1 MEHLVQF
8 LTDELQPAAS
18 PNSTRAGTPV
28 PETPLA
34 ESIAAEDV
42 LLRQYAA
49 AIADIKSME
58 TNVMRLW
65 RQVISMMLPDIA
77 DDELQAEGLLI
88 LKIFMMQV
96 LNNLLDALRESLS
109 GLSVFVDN
117 LSIKIVAILTKRCYD
132 NLLPVRSIP
141 TQLRMSNKRAPTE
154 PSTFVSSIL
163 RPIKQF
169 SITGGTGARGDL
181 SKHQYSSEVFSN
193 VTQR

>member
-1 MEHLVQF
+1 MDCNFGMLELGNLSSRTEPQILEIDAAGWMHNFFGFQGEPHFWLDPQSIQVMARRQHCSRRIVKRNLQREGKKRHEAWCSIIDRRVQ
-8 LTDELQPAAS
+8 PVAS

-77 DDELQAEGLLI
+77 DDELQAEGWLI
-88 LKIFMMQV
+88 FEIF
-96 LNNLLDALRESLS
+96 
-109 GLSVFVDN
+109 
-117 LSIKIVAILTKRCYD
+117 YD
-132 NLLPVRSIP
+132 
-141 TQLRMSNKRAPTE
+141 E
-154 PSTFVSSIL
+154 
-163 RPIKQF
+163 
-169 SITGGTGARGDL
+169 AR
-181 SKHQYSSEVFSN
+181 
-193 VTQR
+193 